1 MTEYIDRIILPV
13 MRMKATFYSA
23 PTFKHIA
30 TYSQKSVLDS
40 ALDSDKISNVSF
52 CLICKSDFHEKQD
65 Q

>member
-1 MTEYIDRIILPV
+1 
-13 MRMKATFYSA
+13 MKATFYSA